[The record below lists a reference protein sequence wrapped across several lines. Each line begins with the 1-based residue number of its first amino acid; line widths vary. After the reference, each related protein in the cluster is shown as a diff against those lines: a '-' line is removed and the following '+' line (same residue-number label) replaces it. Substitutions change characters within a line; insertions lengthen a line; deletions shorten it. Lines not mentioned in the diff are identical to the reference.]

1 MDFPGWSNNVIRF
14 DEEGKAIRPS
24 VVDRVKSFISQVS
37 TTTTWTYV
45 LYIEYD
51 TSTFLSTVNQSR
63 FRHVQERDAPDTEFV
78 GYLADLKAGNR
89 AIFFIFWR
97 KIHRSHFYSKPKTAQ
112 FHFKIEKMYYSFLKT

>member
-51 TSTFLSTVNQSR
+51 TSTLNQSR

-89 AIFFIFWR
+89 AIFFIFG
-97 KIHRSHFYSKPKTAQ
+97 
-112 FHFKIEKMYYSFLKT
+112 EKYIVLIFTVNQKLHSFILKLKRCITLF